1 MFFSEKKILVVAS
14 HPDDEILGVGGT
26 IHKFTSNLSL
36 DARAVILSK
45 GVASRINIDDE
56 KFKKEIKR
64 NERDIREATSI
75 AGYKEAVVFD
85 LPDNEFDKV
94 SLLSIVKII
103 EEQISTFQPDMILTH
118 HNYDL
123 NIDHRITSQAVFTAS
138 RPIEKNIQIASFETP
153 SSTEWQFPD
162 SHLSFNPNFFV
173 KLEERNI
180 DAKKRA
186 IQAYTGEVRDFPHPR
201 SPKALEVIAQR
212 WGTVIG

>member
-26 IHKFTSNLSL
+26 IHKYTTNLSL

-56 KFKKEIKR
+56 NLKKEIKR

-103 EEQISTFQPDMILTH
+103 ENRQ
-118 HNYDL
+118 
-123 NIDHRITSQAVFTAS
+123 
-138 RPIEKNIQIASFETP
+138 
-153 SSTEWQFPD
+153 
-162 SHLSFNPNFFV
+162 
-173 KLEERNI
+173 
-180 DAKKRA
+180 
-186 IQAYTGEVRDFPHPR
+186 
-201 SPKALEVIAQR
+201 
-212 WGTVIG
+212 

>member
-26 IHKFTSNLSL
+26 IHKFTTNLSL

-56 KFKKEIKR
+56 NFKKEIKR

-75 AGYKEAVVFD
+75 EGYKEAVVFD

-138 RPIEKNIQIASFETP
+138 RPIEKNIQIASF
-153 SSTEWQFPD
+153 
-162 SHLSFNPNFFV
+162 
-173 KLEERNI
+173 
-180 DAKKRA
+180 
-186 IQAYTGEVRDFPHPR
+186 
-201 SPKALEVIAQR
+201 
-212 WGTVIG
+212 